1 MATSVFLGLSGG
13 VDSSVAA
20 LLLKQQGY
28 DVTAV
33 FMKNWEEDDAEDY
46 CAAAEDLAIAKEVAD
61 ILDIPLRTVNFA
73 AEYWD
78 RVFEHFLQEY
88 RAGRTPNPDVLC
100 NREIKFKAFLD
111 YALDLGADK
120 IATGHYADVHPCHGK
135 VYLGKAADKDKDQTY
150 FLYAIGQYA
159 LAHSLFPLATL
170 QKSAVRELARH
181 NRLPNYN
188 RKDSTGI
195 CFIGERRFRD
205 FLAQY
210 LPAQPG
216 DIRQLD
222 GSVIGQHRG
231 LMYYTIGQ
239 RRGLGIG
246 GPGKP
251 WFVVSKDLE
260 NNILNVVEGNNHPAL
275 FQSGLIADELH
286 WIANKPPALP
296 LSCTARI
303 RHRQVEQN
311 CHLSE
316 MDDGCIIVGFEQPQ
330 RAIATG
336 QSVVFYEGD
345 SCLGGGIINSSEEY
359 RKSPESVNISEPF
372 RQ

>member
-13 VDSSVAA
+13 VDSAVAA
-20 LLLKQQGY
+20 LLLKQRGY

-61 ILDIPLRTVNFA
+61 VLDIPLRTVNFA
-73 AEYWD
+73 TEYWD

-111 YALDLGADK
+111 YALDHGADK
-120 IATGHYADVHPCHGK
+120 IATGHYADVHQCHGSA
-135 VYLGKAADKDKDQTY
+135 YLGKAADKDKDQTY
-150 FLYAIGQYA
+150 FLYAIGQHA
-159 LAHSLFPLATL
+159 LSYSLFPLATFL
-170 QKSAVRELARH
+170 KSAVRELAH
-181 NRLPNYN
+181 ANRLSNYN

-216 DIRQLD
+216 DIQQLD
-222 GSVIGQHRG
+222 GPVIGQHQG

-239 RRGLGIG
+239 RQGLGIG
-246 GPGKP
+246 GPGEP
-251 WFVVSKDLE
+251 WFVVSKDLV
-260 NNILNVVEGNNHPAL
+260 NNILIVVEGKNHPAL
-275 FQSGLIADELH
+275 FQSSLVADELH
-286 WIANKPPALP
+286 WIANQPPVLP
-296 LSCTARI
+296 LDCTARI
-303 RHRQVEQN
+303 RHRQPEQN
-311 CHLSE
+311 CHLSYTE
-316 MDDGCIIVGFEQPQ
+316 DGSIRVNFEQPQ

-345 SCLGGGIINSSEEY
+345 LCLGGGVISS
-359 RKSPESVNISEPF
+359 S
-372 RQ
+372 Q